1 MDTSRRL
8 KDTTTEW
15 VQTVGASQRK
25 DMPEW
30 VERLRMHQ
38 CNECT
43 DDVQGD
49 AWRNLVADKYYCMYT
64 DKGIGFSACQ
74 SGPNSEQM
82 YGKSRAEY

>member
-1 MDTSRRL
+1 
-8 KDTTTEW
+8 
-15 VQTVGASQRK
+15 
-25 DMPEW
+25 
-30 VERLRMHQ
+30 MHQ

-74 SGPNSEQM
+74 SGPNSERM
-82 YGKSRAEY
+82 YGKSRGEY

>member
-8 KDTTTEW
+8 KDIITEW

-25 DMPEW
+25 DRLEL
-30 VERLRMHQ
+30 VERLRIRQ

-49 AWRNLVADKYYCMYT
+49 ARRSLVADKYCCVYT
-64 DKGIGFSACQ
+64 DKGIRFSACQ
-74 SGPNSEQM
+74 SGPHSERM
-82 YGKSRAEY
+82 EGESRGEY